1 MWVWVGEGG
10 GERGEDESVEV
21 GEEENAAETL
31 CPCVIETREHE
42 HLYTFGAYCC
52 AGQVVD

>member
-10 GERGEDESVEV
+10 GDESVEV
-21 GEEENAAETL
+21 GEEENAAETV
-31 CPCVIETREHE
+31 CPCVIETRQHE
-42 HLYTFGAYCC
+42 HLYTFWAYCC